1 MKRFAIYAA
10 AFVIMVGVPLSAGA
24 ADEHAKITVSKKA
37 SADSRFIRHVAQDG
51 MAEVELGKM
60 ANERASSRTV
70 KEFAQRMAT
79 DHGKANEELAQLA
92 QQKGITIPT
101 GPDSKHKKVMDRLS
115 KLSGADFDRAYMREM
130 TRDHD
135 KDVKAFQREAQQAK
149 DADVKAWV
157 TKTLPT
163 LQEHQQQAK
172 QIASTVGTTGR
183 TSRHKGGASATGSP
197 SPK

>member
-24 ADEHAKITVSKKA
+24 ADEAKTTAGKKA

-60 ANERASSRTV
+60 ANERASSHAV

-92 QQKGITIPT
+92 QQKGITMPT
-101 GPDSKHKKVMDRLS
+101 GPDSKQKKVMDRLS
-115 KLSGADFDRAYMREM
+115 KLSGAEFDRAYMREM

-135 KDVKAFQREAQQAK
+135 KDVKAFQREAKQAK
-149 DADVKAWV
+149 DAAVKAWI

-163 LQEHQQQAK
+163 LQEHQHQAK
-172 QIASTVGTTGR
+172 QVASTVG
-183 TSRHKGGASATGSP
+183 
-197 SPK
+197 